1 MTDREQINSLTKK
14 VYDYAVE
21 ICELKQKSYELKQ
34 QIAELE
40 NSAKDTNTLCQKCKR
55 KCKFKFMTVKE
66 YCKKKQI
73 AKIVNIV
80 LICFMIKIKRI
91 KKETVNIY

>member
-21 ICELKQKSYELKQ
+21 ICELKQENYELKQ

-40 NSAKDTNTLCQKCKR
+40 NSAKDTNTLCQKCQRKR
-55 KCKFKFMTVKE
+55 KFMTVKE
-66 YCKKKQI
+66 YCEKQI

-80 LICFMIKIKRI
+80 LIHFTIKIECI
-91 KKETVNIY
+91 KKEMVNIY